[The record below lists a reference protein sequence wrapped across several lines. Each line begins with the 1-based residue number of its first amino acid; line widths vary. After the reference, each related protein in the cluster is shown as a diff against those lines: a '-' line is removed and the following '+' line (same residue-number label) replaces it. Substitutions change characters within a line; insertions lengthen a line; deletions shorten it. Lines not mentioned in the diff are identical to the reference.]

1 MEKQQSRVVFS
12 SSDLQKLER
21 LGWARIGSIFEK
33 SLAMTTEFVARSPLD
48 LILHHLG
55 VIWPHTTSAVSKTS
69 RPILSREPQ
78 DCQTPMLKK
87 ILSPGALDSSEQ
99 VCQKPPECNSSR
111 YQIFKAP
118 VLISFFLT
126 PNKAAI
132 FGRHRYPLGQTI
144 FGKPLVYQRS
154 HSTLIFETRGNNR
167 FSPQGVVGSNPDST
181 TAQNVP
187 PRPRRYVLIDFNK
200 KGGSYR
206 VLCKTCRKIK

>member
-1 MEKQQSRVVFS
+1 MGQDWFNFRKITG
-12 SSDLQKLER
+12 DDH
-21 LGWARIGSIFEK
+21 RICGSV
-33 SLAMTTEFVARSPLD
+33 SARSGFTPFYHLHGLIRPL
-48 LILHHLG
+48 L
-55 VIWPHTTSAVSKTS
+55 SKTSRFFQAS
-69 RPILSREPQ
+69 RPILSKEPQ
-78 DCQTPMLKK
+78 DCQPPMLKK

-99 VCQKPPECNSSR
+99 VCQKPPECTSSR

-132 FGRHRYPLGQTI
+132 FGRHRY
-144 FGKPLVYQRS
+144 PLVYQRS

-200 KGGSYR
+200 KGGSNR
-206 VLCKTCRKIK
+206 VLYKTCRKIK

>member
-69 RPILSREPQ
+69 RFFQTSRPILSKEPQ
-78 DCQTPMLKK
+78 DCQPPMLKK

-132 FGRHRYPLGQTI
+132 F
-144 FGKPLVYQRS
+144 
-154 HSTLIFETRGNNR
+154 
-167 FSPQGVVGSNPDST
+167 
-181 TAQNVP
+181 
-187 PRPRRYVLIDFNK
+187 
-200 KGGSYR
+200 
-206 VLCKTCRKIK
+206 